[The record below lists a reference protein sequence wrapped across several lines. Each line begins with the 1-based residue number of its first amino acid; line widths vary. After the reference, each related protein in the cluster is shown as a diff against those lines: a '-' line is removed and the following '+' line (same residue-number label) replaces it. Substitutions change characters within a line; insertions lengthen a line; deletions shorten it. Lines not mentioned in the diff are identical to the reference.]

1 MLENFQD
8 AVKAASSLTPQE
20 RGAYQTWMVVEMI
33 KWVSYWIL
41 LALIAYTLGRRLIHA
56 MLAAIRESKR
66 ERA

>member
-8 AVKAASSLTPQE
+8 AVHAASTLAPQE
-20 RGAYQTWMVVEMI
+20 RGAYQTWLVVEMI

-41 LALIAYTLGRRLIHA
+41 LALIAYALGRRLIHA
-56 MLAAIRESKR
+56 TLAAIREGRR